1 MSEGSDLTDWIEYSE
16 AIPPRRERPGWPE
29 IVAIV
34 AAVLVVVGAV
44 VLRPTGEAQETY
56 SQELTVLGIPTD
68 FHRAEI
74 MTATEQPCSVV
85 PDLPCRLIEFEL
97 LDGPDA
103 GATYTQEFPVG
114 GTTPEGLDP
123 GVMVV
128 LSYLPPDGTVRSA
141 TGVDCSADPDARC
154 VVLEIRL
161 TRGEYEGALVLFE
174 ASTVSQA
181 SSLVAGDEVSLTFA
195 PDEAATLDV
204 VGVVASSIGIQYQ
217 FADFERRS
225 VLWWVAGIF
234 ALAVIA
240 LGRYRGAA
248 ALGGLVA
255 SVVIL
260 LAFVLPAILDGR
272 PPVMVAVVGA
282 GLIAFFALYLAHGFS
297 RKTTVALLGMLGGL
311 TLTALLSAI
320 VLAVANIT
328 GLASEE
334 TSLLTLFE
342 GIDLRGLV
350 LAGTVLGAAGALDD
364 VTVTQAS
371 AVWELRRAKPSAP
384 TSEVMAAGLRIGR
397 DHIASTVNTLL
408 LAYAG
413 AALPL
418 LVLFVVSGQSVGVL
432 ANSEVVA
439 VEIIRTLVGS
449 IGLVAAVPLTTW
461 LAAVSQPASPEPA
474 A

>member
-1 MSEGSDLTDWIEYSE
+1 MSDDAEIQEWLDYT
-16 AIPPRRERPGWPE
+16 APPDKSGPRLGWPE
-29 IVAIV
+29 IVAAV
-34 AAVLVVVGAV
+34 AAVVVLVGLI
-44 VLRPTGEAQETY
+44 VLRPTGEARDTY
-56 SQELTVLGIPTD
+56 SQELAVLGIPTE
-68 FHRAEI
+68 FYRADI
-74 MTATEQPCSVV
+74 TSVIEQPCSVA
-85 PDLPCRLIEFEL
+85 PDQECKLAVFEL
-97 LDGPDA
+97 LEGPDA
-103 GATYTQEFPVG
+103 GAVYTQELPVG
-114 GTTPEGLDP
+114 GVTPEELRAGTTA
-123 GVMVV
+123 V
-128 LSYLPPDGTVRSA
+128 LSYIPPDGLVEGITAVECARDA
-141 TGVDCSADPDARC
+141 TQRC
-154 VVLEIRL
+154 LLLEIRI
-161 TRGEYEGALVLFE
+161 TGGEYDGALVLHEIGAGSF
-174 ASTVSQA
+174 A
-181 SSLVAGDEVSLTFA
+181 SSLMPGDEVSITFA
-195 PDEAATLDV
+195 PDDASVLEV
-204 VGVVASSIGIQYQ
+204 IGVAPSSIPIQYQ

-255 SVVIL
+255 SVVVL
-260 LAFVLPAILDGR
+260 MAFVLPAILDGR
-272 PPVMVAVVGA
+272 SPVMVAVVGA
-282 GLIAFFALYLAHGFS
+282 ATIAFFALYLAHGFS

-311 TLTALLSAI
+311 TLTALLSAV

-328 GLASEE
+328 GIASEE

-371 AVWELRRAKPSAP
+371 AVWELRRANPTAP
-384 TSEVMAAGLRIGR
+384 AHELMAAGLRIGR
-397 DHIASTVNTLL
+397 DHIASAVNTLL

-461 LAAVSQPASPEPA
+461 LAAIYRPPERG
-474 A
+474 

>member
-1 MSEGSDLTDWIEYSE
+1 MSDDSDLQEWLDYE
-16 AIPPRRERPGWPE
+16 APSNSGRPKLGWPE
-29 IVAIV
+29 IIAAV
-34 AAVLVVVGAV
+34 AAVVVIIGLIA
-44 VLRPTGEAQETY
+44 LRPTGEARDTY
-56 SQELTVLGIPTD
+56 SQELAVLGIPTE
-68 FHRAEI
+68 FYRADITSVVEG
-74 MTATEQPCSVV
+74 PCSVA
-85 PDLPCRLIEFEL
+85 PEIQCKLAEFEL
-97 LDGPDA
+97 LEGPDA
-103 GATYTQEFPVG
+103 GAAYSQELPIG
-114 GTTPEGLDP
+114 GVTPDELRA
-123 GVMVV
+123 GVTAV
-128 LSYLPPDGTVRSA
+128 LSYFPPDGLVESVTA
-141 TGVDCSADPDARC
+141 VDCALDATQRC
-154 VVLEIRL
+154 LELEIRI
-161 TRGEYEGALVLFE
+161 TSGEYEGALVLHEVGAGSF
-174 ASTVSQA
+174 A
-181 SSLVAGDEVSLTFA
+181 SSLVSGDEVTLTFA
-195 PDEAATLDV
+195 PDEASSLEV
-204 VGVVASSIGIQYQ
+204 IGVVPSSIPVQYQ
-217 FADFERRS
+217 FADFERRP

-248 ALGGLVA
+248 ALAGLVA
-255 SVVIL
+255 SVVVL

-272 PPVMVAVVGA
+272 SPVMVAVIGA
-282 GLIAFFALYLAHGFS
+282 ATIAFFALYLAHGFS

-311 TLTALLSAI
+311 TLTAILSAI

-328 GLASEE
+328 GIASEE

-371 AVWELRRAKPSAP
+371 AVWELRNANPTAP
-384 TSEVMAAGLRIGR
+384 AHELMAAGLRIGR
-397 DHIASTVNTLL
+397 DHIASAVNTLL

-418 LVLFVVSGQSVGVL
+418 LVLFVVSGQSIGVL

-461 LAAVSQPASPEPA
+461 LAAIYRPPEA